1 MKKMLFFL
9 TLFVLAISVAAYG
22 PQGVHEPGTGIMQPE
37 LYQGL
42 GTGQNDTGRICIDM
56 CGDGICQMIVCMG
69 SGCPCSET
77 PESCPEDCENV
88 TDEMID
94 AFSARVRTAA
104 HVRQVVRLRQ
114 RVMNQSLENITPR
127 FRNIYKNQNRVRLAV
142 HALLAMENLT
152 GGIGRNISQIAREFN
167 NSVRATIRAEE
178 RIQNRSRLL
187 QWFAGGDAE
196 AAEEILNQINQSKKR
211 WRALI
216 QLRDYCDC
224 SEEVITLIQ
233 EQIDEIQAENE
244 RLEQLAERE
253 RKRKGLFGWLW
264 K

>member
-178 RIQNRSRLL
+178 RVQKRNAL
-187 QWFAGGDAE
+187 QRFFAGGDNE
-196 AAEEILNQINQSKKR
+196 AAEEIEQKVNQNRQMVEQLK
-211 WRALI
+211 
-216 QLRDYCDC
+216 QLREQCEC
-224 SEEVITLIQ
+224 GSEVKALMQ
-233 EQIDEIQAENE
+233 EQIQNMEQEQT
-244 RLEQLAERE
+244 RLQSLAQGE
-253 RKRKGLFGWLW
+253 KASKGLFGWLW